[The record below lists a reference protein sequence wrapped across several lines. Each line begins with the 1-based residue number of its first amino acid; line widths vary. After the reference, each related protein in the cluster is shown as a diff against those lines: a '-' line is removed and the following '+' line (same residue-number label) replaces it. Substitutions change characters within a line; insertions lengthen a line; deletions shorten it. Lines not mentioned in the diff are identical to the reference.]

1 VVTLT
6 KIVWH
11 DASGGSNMGWRDINE
26 LKQITAAVAVS
37 CGMVIHEDDDI
48 IIICPHMLLEDGK
61 AIQGDAEIAIP
72 KAWIISKENLLALP
86 PGD

>member
-1 VVTLT
+1 
-6 KIVWH
+6 
-11 DASGGSNMGWRDINE
+11 
-26 LKQITAAVAVS
+26 
-37 CGMVIHEDDDI
+37 MVIHEDDDL

-72 KAWIISKENLLALP
+72 KAWIISNEKLLALP

>member
-1 VVTLT
+1 
-6 KIVWH
+6 
-11 DASGGSNMGWRDINE
+11 MGWRDIDE
-26 LKQITAAVAVS
+26 LKKITAAIAVS

-48 IIICPHMLLEDGK
+48 VIICPHMLLEDGK

>member
-1 VVTLT
+1 
-6 KIVWH
+6 
-11 DASGGSNMGWRDINE
+11 MGWRDIDE
-26 LKQITAAVAVS
+26 LKKVTAAIAVS
-37 CGMVIHEDDDI
+37 CGMIIHEDDDI
-48 IIICPHMLLEDGK
+48 VIICPHMLLEDGK